1 MKNITFNKEETRVL
15 EALVEMQ
22 IEMIESEGE
31 DVINVEPE
39 LRKELSELHAIHYK
53 MLKFFRFK

>member
-1 MKNITFNKEETRVL
+1 MKEITFNKREAKAL

-31 DVINVEPE
+31 DVIVQEPDLRNELEE
-39 LRKELSELHAIHYK
+39 LRMIHYK
-53 MLKFFRFK
+53 MLKFLRFK